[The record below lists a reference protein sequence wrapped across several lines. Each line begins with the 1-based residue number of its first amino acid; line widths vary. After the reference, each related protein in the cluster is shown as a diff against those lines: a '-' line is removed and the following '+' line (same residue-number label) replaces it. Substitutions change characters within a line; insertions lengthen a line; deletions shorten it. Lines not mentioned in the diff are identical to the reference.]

1 MNTPLVSII
10 MPVYNAGRFVGE
22 CVDSVLAQDMPD
34 WELLVVDDGST
45 DDSAAIVAARMA
57 AAGGRLRLL
66 SQPNSGV
73 SAARNRA
80 LDEARG
86 RYVMFVAADDVL
98 PPGALSAY
106 ADAVRALGVPDML
119 RCEYTAVDA
128 AGAPLFASKAA
139 MNTRGGFVA
148 IDSAAFYLRCVRSE
162 FFLWLLWV
170 RRECIGTLRFVA
182 GRAFMEDAEFLLRL
196 APAAGRCAYTS
207 GRLYLYR
214 KYSEAASARL
224 TAGKAAD
231 VCAIIRRICGL
242 VADGGC
248 APAALDAYMRATA
261 RFCMEVLQ
269 GYVFS
274 AGPDG
279 MAEAAEAVQAPAVA
293 VLCAGVCGHSRADGA
308 LARADYAAFARLYRR
323 RRLWRACVSLP
334 RRIFNKLLS
343 LC

>member
-10 MPVYNAGRFVGE
+10 MPMYNAGRFVGE

-45 DDSAAIVAARMA
+45 DASAAIVAGRMA

-66 SQPNSGV
+66 SQSNSGV

-86 RYVMFVAADDVL
+86 RYVMFVDADDVL

-106 ADAVRALGVPDML
+106 ADAARGLGYPDML

-128 AGAPLFASKAA
+128 DGAPLFASKAA
-139 MNTRGGFVA
+139 MNTRSGFVA
-148 IDSAAFYLRCVRSE
+148 MDSAAFYRRCVRSE
-162 FFLWLLWV
+162 FFLWLLWI

-196 APAAGRCAYTS
+196 APAVGRCAYTS

-214 KYSEAASARL
+214 KYSEAASAHL
-224 TAGKAAD
+224 TPKKAAD

-242 VADGGC
+242 VADGG
-248 APAALDAYMRATA
+248 APPAIDAYMRATV

-279 MAEAAEAVQAPAVA
+279 MAEASAAVQAPVVA
-293 VLCAGVCGHSRADGA
+293 ALCADVCGHSPVDAA
-308 LARADYAAFARLYRR
+308 LARADYAAFGRLYRR
-323 RRLWRACVSLP
+323 RHLWRTCVSLP
-334 RRIFNKLLS
+334 RRIFNKLL
-343 LC
+343 